1 MNLNRRE
8 ELAEEAADC
17 DQAAKDCITQRLYQ
31 DADRLQRR
39 ASEIRKL
46 LDWELCREMWA
57 EKAQEN
63 IAKIMQR
70 GDL

>member
-17 DQAAKDCITQRLYQ
+17 DQAAKDCLAQACYQ

-39 ASEIRKL
+39 ANEIRKM
-46 LDWELCREMWA
+46 LDWEVCREMWA
-57 EKAQEN
+57 DKAQET
-63 IAKIMQR
+63 ITEIMQR
-70 GDL
+70 